1 MFSATDIEPSSVLI
15 MDILSSTGRKTR
27 RFVEPELE
35 HRRCGARRAEGP
47 ELENPG
53 GFLERRVSTIS
64 AGAGGVVGG
73 VVAVIVKV
81 LGGG

>member
-1 MFSATDIEPSSVLI
+1 VLI
-15 MDILSSTGRKTR
+15 VDILSSTGRKTR
-27 RFVEPELE
+27 RFVE
-35 HRRCGARRAEGP
+35 P

-73 VVAVIVKV
+73 VVVKV
-81 LGGG
+81 LGGGEGRTADVLARIKPGIPVQFRRP